1 MRVRSGSSYDLGP
14 KTSKSQRSSSAS
26 RVTSNEPDF
35 QRLAINPSAALGS
48 FYDANT
54 DEIPASLALEKT
66 ATPKRRIGKI
76 LQRQWIRSDMFE
88 TGPFLHDMGI
98 DDDLW
103 LHVRLSLEPV
113 QGMASI
119 ATYSFP
125 VSDNTRFFYYDYAH
139 EESQISNDR
148 NVVMS
153 HVRKDIPRCA
163 ATHIVSEIRS
173 GIQVFVVLELPLDGI
188 EERDQ
193 FLEQWCT
200 RLTVKSQPA
209 PKKKHEKW
217 LNDIV
222 VREVFSNVFE
232 LEPMRSLER
241 ICETITYMQTS
252 MVTHPLVAYRLRP
265 IKWFYPSYP
274 SKKAAYIPLE
284 ERGAGDLRKYILRM
298 SSDVGELN
306 RIFQSE
312 VNEVWKKSF
321 QQRQEVIQTMY
332 LAEMDRLRDLTL
344 EFRRGRREAASP
356 PYLSTDS
363 PGSILKRWIDKLV
376 TDFSHQTLLVD
387 ERSSLSIGSPNAPP
401 TPAQTLTSIASSA
414 QQAPSIRQSREPL
427 RTAGSP
433 GDSKSAVNRQER
445 RTQRDLPS
453 VGQPEIL
460 PVYKTPLTK
469 ASKTGNSASFFIT
482 STIHKAVSH
491 TEHSLN
497 SQVPEKV
504 RPPSRPP
511 STHRSTPS
519 SPVTASPPRPTSVTR
534 GEKIDA
540 EKLPDSFLPTTVV
553 AKRPRSA
560 SRGPNP
566 AESKTQEIPSQ
577 SHTESL
583 REGTEQP
590 IGQPGPIL
598 PPSAQASP
606 SPKHKLEAP
615 ITQDLAEKSSPP
627 KKQRSDKPLVTFT
640 NVLLLGESGVGK
652 STFINALVNYLA
664 FDSLER
670 ARSSSPL
677 VVMPVSFLLAVGQD
691 FEEKIVKFGDEDANE
706 DHHHP
711 GQSVTQQCRS
721 YIFPYNPDRP
731 LRIIDTPGMGDT
743 RGLDQDDQN
752 MQHIISYVNHL
763 PHLDAICILL
773 KPNESRL
780 NVVLR
785 SYFTRLLTFLGPEA
799 GQNIIFCF
807 TSCRS
812 TFFAPGNTAPLL
824 RAMIK
829 QLPTQTISFGKTNTF
844 CFDSESFRYLMA
856 LQNQI
861 EFDTFEEQEYQK
873 SWTASTTESRR
884 FLQYICQSLKPYSQ
898 AKWRSIEHFQ
908 FTLRQMARP
917 LLESIRQL
925 YRNIIV
931 QGKKSAKCYLKFR
944 SKPIHQV
951 STICD
956 CCERISEDFFGIWI
970 LPDQCKQ
977 CACER
982 KHQMDIYYQIEID
995 RVTDNDRT
1003 LVNSFVTDVDHLETI
1018 VVSLA
1023 QLQASQSGS
1032 DSLLPYLERM
1042 ITEENSICT
1051 EKGPH
1056 CLNTMVHDKLVAL
1069 RQQYRE
1075 KRRIGKSKPVPIDL
1089 EFAFSLIHDALEI
1102 SLVSQQMQSA
1112 QQTYNTVMKQYEK
1125 QVEYK
1130 RTED

>member
-1 MRVRSGSSYDLGP
+1 MRGRSGSPYDP
-14 KTSKSQRSSSAS
+14 RSETSGSQRSSGAS
-26 RVTSNEPDF
+26 PVTFNEPDL
-35 QRLAINPSAALGS
+35 QRLAINPLAALGS

-76 LQRQWIRSDMFE
+76 LQCQWIKSDVFE

-125 VSDNTRFFYYDYAH
+125 VSDNTRFLYYYYAH
-139 EESQISNDR
+139 EENQLSNDR
-148 NVVMS
+148 NVVMR
-153 HVRKDIPRCA
+153 HVRKEIPRCA

-222 VREVFSNVFE
+222 VRKVFSNVFE
-232 LEPMRSLER
+232 LEPMRSLEQ
-241 ICETITYMQTS
+241 ICETITYMQTR

-265 IKWFYPSYP
+265 IKWFNPSYP
-274 SKKAAYIPLE
+274 TQKAMYLSVEQRNA
-284 ERGAGDLRKYILRM
+284 ADLRKYILRM

-312 VNEVWKKSF
+312 ANEASKGTF
-321 QQRQEVIQTMY
+321 QQRREEIQTMY
-332 LAEMDRLRDLTL
+332 QAEMDRLRDLTL
-344 EFRRGRREAASP
+344 DFRRGIREAGSAL
-356 PYLSTDS
+356 YLRTDS
-363 PGSILKRWIDKLV
+363 PGSILRRRIDQLV
-376 TDFSHQTLLVD
+376 TDFSRQKSPVSD
-387 ERSSLSIGSPNAPP
+387 MSSLSISSPNAPP
-401 TPAQTLTSIASSA
+401 TPAQTLTSTVSST
-414 QQAPSIRQSREPL
+414 QQAPSNRQSQKPL
-427 RTAGSP
+427 RTPDSQTEVALI
-433 GDSKSAVNRQER
+433 GDRQDVRKRREMPSAINSQL
-445 RTQRDLPS
+445 LP
-453 VGQPEIL
+453 
-460 PVYKTPLTK
+460 
-469 ASKTGNSASFFIT
+469 ASKAPRSKIEAPVRPASPRNT
-482 STIHKAVSH
+482 STPSNASSDN
-491 TEHSLN
+491 ERGPR
-497 SQVPEKV
+497 SQSP
-504 RPPSRPP
+504 RNMHPPSRPP
-511 STHRSTPS
+511 SPGASENNRSLLSASRSQPSSTHRSTPS
-519 SPVTASPPRPTSVTR
+519 SPVTASPSRPTSVTR

-553 AKRPRSA
+553 TKRPRSA
-560 SRGPNP
+560 SRGRTP
-566 AESKTQEIPSQ
+566 AEPKTQEIPSQ

-606 SPKHKLEAP
+606 SPKHKLEVP
-615 ITQDLAEKSSPP
+615 ITQDPAEKSSPP
-627 KKQRSDKPLVTFT
+627 KKQCSDKPPVTFT

-691 FEEKIVKFGDEDANE
+691 FEEKTVKFGDEDTNE

-711 GQSVTQQCRS
+711 GQPVTQQCRS

-743 RGLDQDDQN
+743 RGLQQDDQN
-752 MQHIISYVNHL
+752 MQHIISYINHL

-773 KPNESRL
+773 KPNESHL
-780 NVVLR
+780 NRVLH
-785 SYFTRLLTFLGPEA
+785 SLITRLLTFLGPEA
-799 GQNIIFCF
+799 GQNIIYCF
-807 TSCRS
+807 TNSRS
-812 TFFAPGNTAPLL
+812 TFFAPGNTASLL

-844 CFDSESFRYLMA
+844 CFDSESFRYLMV

-861 EFDTFEEQEYQK
+861 KVDVLEKERYRK
-873 SWTASTTESRR
+873 SWIASTTESRR
-884 FLQYICQSLKPYSQ
+884 FLQYICQSLKPYSR

-908 FTLRQMARP
+908 FTLHQMARP
-917 LLESIRQL
+917 LLESIR
-925 YRNIIV
+925 
-931 QGKKSAKCYLKFR
+931 
-944 SKPIHQV
+944 
-951 STICD
+951 
-956 CCERISEDFFGIWI
+956 
-970 LPDQCKQ
+970 
-977 CACER
+977 
-982 KHQMDIYYQIEID
+982 
-995 RVTDNDRT
+995 
-1003 LVNSFVTDVDHLETI
+1003 
-1018 VVSLA
+1018 
-1023 QLQASQSGS
+1023 
-1032 DSLLPYLERM
+1032 
-1042 ITEENSICT
+1042 
-1051 EKGPH
+1051 
-1056 CLNTMVHDKLVAL
+1056 
-1069 RQQYRE
+1069 
-1075 KRRIGKSKPVPIDL
+1075 
-1089 EFAFSLIHDALEI
+1089 
-1102 SLVSQQMQSA
+1102 
-1112 QQTYNTVMKQYEK
+1112 
-1125 QVEYK
+1125 
-1130 RTED
+1130 